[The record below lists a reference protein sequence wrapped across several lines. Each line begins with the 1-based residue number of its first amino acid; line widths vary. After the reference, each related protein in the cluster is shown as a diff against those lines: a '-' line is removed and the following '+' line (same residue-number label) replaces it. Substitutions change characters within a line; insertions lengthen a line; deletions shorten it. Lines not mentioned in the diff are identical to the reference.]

1 MNLQVYQGQALIIAR
16 RMLLELAFSQLF
28 PLNVRSR
35 FALTGRD
42 PLCNAL
48 CTTLFFQNLTDLI
61 EARVNNVVVLETS
74 IPKYRSNDICAS
86 SIGECPILQPFQ
98 LSAALL
104 LLSRF
109 SARSYRPE

>member
-1 MNLQVYQGQALIIAR
+1 MNLQVHQGQLIIAR
-16 RMLLELAFSQLF
+16 LMLLELAFSQFF

-35 FALTGRD
+35 FGLTGRG

-74 IPKYRSNDICAS
+74 IPEIQ
-86 SIGECPILQPFQ
+86 IQ
-98 LSAALL
+98 
-104 LLSRF
+104 
-109 SARSYRPE
+109 

>member
-16 RMLLELAFSQLF
+16 RMLLELAFSHRF

-35 FALTGRD
+35 FGLTGRD

-74 IPKYRSNDICAS
+74 IPQIQ
-86 SIGECPILQPFQ
+86 IQ
-98 LSAALL
+98 
-104 LLSRF
+104 
-109 SARSYRPE
+109 